1 MGGQLTK
8 EQARLPFGYVPK
20 SIHQR
25 QCITGLNPSTL
36 RSNIHPSSD
45 NPETLFNDIG
55 DFNNTSQTM
64 SNRPSSIIPTGET
77 ASIFTVTTD
86 TISPEVMMDVD
97 KPEDDNS
104 CCQGMIPDE
113 FNINANLCPIVFSE
127 LQNFKNIGL
136 CRRGLVKLSPNICF
150 LYVTTC
156 LQICC
161 NELTEIPAE
170 IGYMKNLTTLDV
182 SKNRLEFIPD
192 TIGFLYKLQELK
204 LSNNQLTWIP
214 SSVGS
219 LKKLGTL
226 LLDDNKITELPPEIG
241 QIKTLVHLDVRENPL
256 TVLPAE
262 VGRLQQLRKLRT
274 DGCPLKTEFVHQLT
288 HSPPTLMELAART
301 IVRLQVPILED
312 TTDHIKDYLA
322 SAKKCS
328 FCGGPYFENYTKR
341 GKIIDKNEQHI
352 PLEYRLCYPH
362 WNTEQE
368 RVSLLFCALPDT
380 APSPEPYKRRRN
392 TDKSCDGNSVVSVSS
407 STQEKVQRPS
417 VRRSMTIPL
426 SSLTRSPSLPSL
438 PRSAS
443 PRPTNDRL
451 QDEVDIKKSSGSRG
465 RNGGVPTLWRSK
477 KNNASS
483 AILGKSSRRQ
493 SSRWRT

>member
-20 SIHQR
+20 SIHHQR
-25 QCITGLNPSTL
+25 QCISGLNPSTL
-36 RSNIHPSSD
+36 RSNVHPSSD

-55 DFNNTSQTM
+55 EFNGTSHTM
-64 SNRPSSIIPTGET
+64 SSRPISITPVGET
-77 ASIFTVTTD
+77 ASIITVTTD

-104 CCQGMIPDE
+104 CCQGLMNGMIPDE
-113 FNINANLCPIVFSE
+113 FNINADLCPIVFSE

-136 CRRGLVKLSPNICF
+136 CRR
-150 LYVTTC
+150 
-156 LQICC
+156 
-161 NELTEIPAE
+161 E

-214 SSVGS
+214 SSIGS

-241 QIKTLVHLDVRENPL
+241 QMKTLVHLDVRDNPL

-262 VGRLQQLRKLRT
+262 LGRLQQLRKLRT

-328 FCGGPYFENYTKR
+328 FCAGPYFESYTKR

-380 APSPEPYKRRRN
+380 APSPEPYKHRRSM

-407 STQEKVQRPS
+407 STQEKVQRPP

-443 PRPTNDRL
+443 PRPTDDRL
-451 QDEVDIKKSSGSRG
+451 QDDVGIKKSNSSRG
-465 RNGGVPTLWRSK
+465 RNVGVSLWRSK
-477 KNNASS
+477 KNSASS
-483 AILGKSSRRQ
+483 TILGKSTRDNLRL
-493 SSRWRT
+493 SSRW

>member
-20 SIHQR
+20 TLHHQR
-25 QCITGLNPSTL
+25 QCITGLNQSTL
-36 RSNIHPSSD
+36 RPNIHPSQD
-45 NPETLFNDIG
+45 NPETFFNDIG
-55 DFNNTSQTM
+55 EINN
-64 SNRPSSIIPTGET
+64 RSILITPAGET
-77 ASIFTVTTD
+77 ASIFTETTD

-97 KPEDDNS
+97 KPDNNS
-104 CCQGMIPDE
+104 INGTIPDE
-113 FNINANLCPIVFSE
+113 FNINNNLSPIVFSD

-136 CRRGLVKLSPNICF
+136 CRRGLVKL
-150 LYVTTC
+150 T
-156 LQICC
+156 
-161 NELTEIPAE
+161 E

-204 LSNNQLTWIP
+204 LSSNQLSWIP
-214 SSVGS
+214 SSIGS

-226 LLDDNKITELPPEIG
+226 LLDENKITELPPEIG
-241 QIKTLVHLDVRENPL
+241 QIKTLVHLDVRDNPL

-262 VGRLQQLRKLRT
+262 LGRLQQLRKLRT
-274 DGCPLKTEFVHQLT
+274 DGCQLKTEFVHQLT

-328 FCGGPYFENYTKR
+328 FCGGPYFESYAKR
-341 GKIIDKNEQHI
+341 GKIIDKNEQLI

-380 APSPEPYKRRRN
+380 APSPEPYKHRRN
-392 TDKSCDGNSVVSVSS
+392 TTDKSCDGNSVVGVSS
-407 STQEKVQRPS
+407 NTQEKVQQRPS

-438 PRSAS
+438 PRSSS
-443 PRPTNDRL
+443 PRPTDDWL
-451 QDEVDIKKSSGSRG
+451 QDDEIGIKKSNSTRG
-465 RNGGVPTLWRSK
+465 RNGGVSILWRSK
-477 KNNASS
+477 KNSASS
-483 AILGKSSRRQ
+483 AILGKPSRNHLRL
-493 SSRWRT
+493 STRWG

>member
-1 MGGQLTK
+1 MSS
-8 EQARLPFGYVPK
+8 RPI
-20 SIHQR
+20 SI
-25 QCITGLNPSTL
+25 TPV
-36 RSNIHPSSD
+36 
-45 NPETLFNDIG
+45 
-55 DFNNTSQTM
+55 
-64 SNRPSSIIPTGET
+64 GET
-77 ASIFTVTTD
+77 ASIITVTTD

-104 CCQGMIPDE
+104 CCQGLMNGMIPSE
-113 FNINANLCPIVFSE
+113 FNINADLCPIVFSE

-214 SSVGS
+214 SSIGS

-241 QIKTLVHLDVRENPL
+241 QIKTLVHLDVRDNPL

-262 VGRLQQLRKLRT
+262 LGRLQQLRKLRT

-312 TTDHIKDYLA
+312 TTEHIKDYLA

-380 APSPEPYKRRRN
+380 APSPEPYKRRLN
-392 TDKSCDGNSVVSVSS
+392 MTDKSCDGNSVVSVSS

-443 PRPTNDRL
+443 PRPTDDRL
-451 QDEVDIKKSSGSRG
+451 QDEVGIKKSNSSRG
-465 RNGGVPTLWRSK
+465 RNGGVSLWRSK
-477 KNNASS
+477 KNSASS
-483 AILGKSSRRQ
+483 TILGKSTRDNLRS
-493 SSRWRT
+493 SSRWRS

>member
-20 SIHQR
+20 SIHHQR
-25 QCITGLNPSTL
+25 QCISGLNPSTL
-36 RSNIHPSSD
+36 RSNIHSSPD

-55 DFNNTSQTM
+55 DFNNNNTPM
-64 SNRPSSIIPTGET
+64 SSRPISITPTGET
-77 ASIFTVTTD
+77 ASILTETTD
-86 TISPEVMMDVD
+86 TISPEVIMDVD

-104 CCQGMIPDE
+104 CCQGTIPDE
-113 FNINANLCPIVFSE
+113 GNLCPVVFSE

-182 SKNRLEFIPD
+182 SKNRLDFIPD

-204 LSNNQLTWIP
+204 LSNNQLTLIP

-226 LLDDNKITELPPEIG
+226 LLDDNKIIELPPEIG
-241 QIKTLVHLDVRENPL
+241 QIKTLVHLDVRDNPL

-262 VGRLQQLRKLRT
+262 LGRLQQLRKLRT

-328 FCGGPYFENYTKR
+328 FCGGPYFESYTKR

-380 APSPEPYKRRRN
+380 APSPEPYKHRRN

-407 STQEKVQRPS
+407 STHEKVQRPS

-443 PRPTNDRL
+443 PRPTDDRL
-451 QDEVDIKKSSGSRG
+451 QDEVDIKKSNSSRG
-465 RNGGVPTLWRSK
+465 RNGGVPILWRSK

-483 AILGKSSRRQ
+483 AILGKSLRNQSRL